1 MRLGPLPKF
10 IFQNSKVKVDLI
22 KGQTCSAEVKGILFM
37 KDIASEP
44 KMTKRIRVLQII
56 SSWGTGGTENGLS
69 LMGGLFSEKGIELKI
84 TNLCPGQIPDNWWQQ
99 YGADYKSFPCK
110 ALTLKSFFILYRFL
124 KKEKPDV
131 IDLYGLRTNLL
142 GRVVGKLAGVP
153 VIISGV
159 RQTDDWRKWYHVML
173 DRLTSPLVDCYVS
186 NSQAGYRMTL
196 EREKVRPDKV
206 KIIYNGV
213 DLKKYDVGVNRKDI
227 LKSVGVDDPEKT
239 VFITPAA
246 FRYEKGH
253 ETLITAIAKYEAM
266 LDNCIFLFAG
276 DGLLRAKIE
285 QMVKDLNLQS
295 KIIFL
300 GNRTDVIVLLKASN
314 VFVLPSYFEGLPRSV
329 AEAMAAG
336 LPVIATAVSGTPELV
351 DNGVTGLLV
360 PPKDYKALGDA
371 IVRLK
376 NDKDLANSMGNAGKK
391 KAYENYDVNHVASQM
406 ADLYK
411 KILHEKCP
419 S

>member
-1 MRLGPLPKF
+1 MY
-10 IFQNSKVKVDLI
+10 
-22 KGQTCSAEVKGILFM
+22 M
-37 KDIASEP
+37 KDAMSGP
-44 KMTKRIRVLQII
+44 NTTKNIRVLQIT
-56 SSWGTGGTENGLS
+56 SAWGTGGTENGLS
-69 LMGGLFSEKGIELKI
+69 LMGGMFRQKGIDLTI
-84 TNLCPGQIPDNWWQQ
+84 VNFHPGQIPDSWWKQ

-110 ALTLKSFFILYRFL
+110 APTLKSFFSLYQFL
-124 KKEKPDV
+124 KKEKPDI

-142 GRVVGKLAGVP
+142 GRIVGKLTGVP

-186 NSQAGYRMTL
+186 NSQAGYRITL
-196 EREKVRPDKV
+196 EREKVRPEKV
-206 KIIYNGV
+206 KIIYNGI
-213 DLKKYDVGVNRKDI
+213 DLKIYDIGVNRKDV
-227 LKSVGVDDPEKT
+227 LKSVGVDNPEKT

-253 ETLITAIAKYEAM
+253 EILVTAIAKYETM
-266 LDNCIFLFAG
+266 LDNCVFLFAG
-276 DGLLRAKIE
+276 EGPLRPKIE
-285 QMVKDLNLQS
+285 QMVADLNLQS
-295 KIIFL
+295 KIRFL
-300 GNRTDVIVLLKASN
+300 GRRTDVIVLLKASD

-351 DNGVTGLLV
+351 DNGVTGLLI
-360 PPKDYKALGDA
+360 PPKDYKALGEVM
-371 IVRLK
+371 VRLN
-376 NDKDLANSMGNAGKK
+376 NDKELARSLGNAGKK
-391 KAYENYDVNHVASQM
+391 KAYENYDVNHIVSQF